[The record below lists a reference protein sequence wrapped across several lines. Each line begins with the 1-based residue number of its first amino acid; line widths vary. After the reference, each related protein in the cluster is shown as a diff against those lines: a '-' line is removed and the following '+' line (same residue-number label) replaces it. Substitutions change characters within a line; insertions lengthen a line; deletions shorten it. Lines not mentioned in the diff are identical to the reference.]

1 MQVLIAQVIN
11 GLSLGSI
18 YVLLVTGFNLL
29 LLVAMIIHFSYPQV
43 VVFSMYITWVVLRL
57 TGDNLVLGI
66 LAGVVSS
73 VALNLVSAPLF
84 QKVMAKRGEVD
95 INSTMVLSMGI
106 GMIITDVLSH
116 SFNQGL
122 AIAFPESLSSDA
134 PLIRIGVIS
143 VVSGQVWSLAVGIV
157 AVVGFFLILYRT
169 RAGRAFRAIAEDPT
183 GARLVG
189 IPILRTGLYSY
200 ALSGILG
207 GIIAV
212 LLAMLLGSASPWPRR
227 AGGAQGPGRVD
238 HRRPGKPR
246 GRSRRGAS
254 PGGPRSDRPGIRF
267 GLMVQRHRFRHNA
280 RCHPGEAEGSLRHEA
295 VREERCRFRCTTSCP
310 SPRSTSS

>member
-1 MQVLIAQVIN
+1 MQVFVAQVIN

-43 VVFSMYITWVVLRL
+43 VVFSMYITWLVLQV
-57 TGDNLVLGI
+57 TGNNLVLGI
-66 LAGVVSS
+66 AAGVASS
-73 VALNLVSAPLF
+73 ILLSLASAPLF
-84 QKVMAKRGEVD
+84 QKVMKKRGEVD

-122 AIAFPESLSSDA
+122 PVAFPDSLASDV
-134 PLIRIGVIS
+134 PLVRLGLIS
-143 VVSGQVWSLAVGIV
+143 VQVGQVWSLAVGIV
-157 AVVGFFLILYRT
+157 AVSAIFLILYKT
-169 RAGRAFRAIAEDPT
+169 RPGRAFRAIAEDPD

-200 ALSGILG
+200 LMSGVLG

-212 LLAMLLGSASPWPRR
+212 LLAMLLGSASPGLGEQVAHKVLAVSIIAGLGNL
-227 AGGAQGPGRVD
+227 AGGLVVGLLL
-238 HRRPGKPR
+238 
-246 GRSRRGAS
+246 
-254 PGGPRSDRPGIRF
+254 GI
-267 GLMVQRHRFRHNA
+267 L
-280 RCHPGEAEGSLRHEA
+280 EA
-295 VREERCRFRCTTSCP
+295 VVQGYISGSWSNAIAFVVMLVVILVKPKGLFGMRL
-310 SPRSTSS
+310 